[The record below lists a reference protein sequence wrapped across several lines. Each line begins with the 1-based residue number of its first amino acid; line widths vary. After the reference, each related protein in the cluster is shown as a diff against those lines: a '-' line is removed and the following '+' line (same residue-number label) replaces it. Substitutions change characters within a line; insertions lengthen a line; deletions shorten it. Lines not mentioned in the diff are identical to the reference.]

1 MDYNKIVQGILDIG
15 EAMLQSGAENFR
27 LEDSFYR
34 MCRSYGFKRSDVFVI
49 PSNIQVTVETPEGE
63 IITQIRHIESSEP
76 NFDQL
81 DYLNNLCRKVCK
93 EKPDAKEMR
102 RQFEEVMGRPE
113 QKWYTHYAAGILG
126 GTGFAVFFGCNI
138 RDAIIAVIVSI
149 VIVAAGNWLAE
160 REKNLLA
167 YNLILSFI
175 AEMITLLSVKFG
187 FADHE
192 ERIMIGI
199 VMLLV
204 SALGAI
210 NGMRDV
216 MQRNFISGSLEVMNS
231 MLGAFGI
238 AFGIALAMMLMGN
251 ISAEGFDVNNN
262 TVIQL
267 ISCTIGCTGYA
278 SWFKIRGKK
287 ILYSS
292 VGAFLTWGIY
302 LLVYAWYPDNF
313 FAVVVA
319 SCFVAGYAFVMSR
332 VNHAPSTVFLT
343 ASVFPLMPGARLY
356 YLMYGVVSRNFS
368 LAAEHAL
375 VLLETCLGIAFGFI
389 IVDVISRS
397 IMRALGREYHMGKE
411 STVIKKEKK

>member
-1 MDYNKIVQGILDIG
+1 MNYEKLVQGILNIG
-15 EAMLQSGAENFR
+15 EAMLQCGAEIFR
-27 LEDSFYR
+27 VEDSLYR
-34 MCRSYGFKRSDVFVI
+34 MYKSYGFMTYDVYVI

-63 IITQIRHIESSEP
+63 IITQIRHIESTGADYDKL
-76 NFDQL
+76 N
-81 DYLNNLCRKVCK
+81 YLNAMSRYVCSHNPDEKELVRRFKKVMAR
-93 EKPDAKEMR
+93 PDQSELITGLA
-102 RQFEEVMGRPE
+102 QI
-113 QKWYTHYAAGILG
+113 TG
-126 GTGFAVFFGCNI
+126 GTAFAVFFGCDLQ
-138 RDAIIAVIVSI
+138 DAVVALIVCLMI
-149 VIVAAGNWLAE
+149 VLVGRWLSRREGNPMI
-160 REKNLLA
+160 
-167 YNLILSFI
+167 YNLILAF
-175 AEMITLLSVKFG
+175 LSEVVIVTAVRSG
-187 FADHE
+187 LGHHPD
-192 ERIMIGI
+192 RIMIGI

-319 SCFVAGYAFVMSR
+319 SCFVAGYAFVMR
-332 VNHAPSTVFLT
+332 RPPS
-343 ASVFPLMPGARLY
+343 S
-356 YLMYGVVSRNFS
+356 
-368 LAAEHAL
+368 
-375 VLLETCLGIAFGFI
+375 
-389 IVDVISRS
+389 
-397 IMRALGREYHMGKE
+397 
-411 STVIKKEKK
+411 

>member
-1 MDYNKIVQGILDIG
+1 MDYNRIVQEILNIG
-15 EAMLQSGAENFR
+15 EELLKSGAEIFR
-27 LEDSFYR
+27 VEDSLYR
-34 MCRSYGFKRSDVFVI
+34 MCRSYGFVRSDVYASQI
-49 PSNIQVTVETPEGE
+49 NIQMTVETPEGE
-63 IITQIRHIESSEP
+63 IITQIRYIEMTSP
-76 NFDQL
+76 HYDKLDQ
-81 DYLNNLCRKVCK
+81 LNNLSRYVCANTPKQAEIHERYEKIAKSKVLAF
-93 EKPDAKEMR
+93 PLMVLAQIVSGTSFAIFFGGGRNDAI
-102 RQFEEVMGRPE
+102 V
-113 QKWYTHYAAGILG
+113 
-126 GTGFAVFFGCNI
+126 AVFASAAMALTGYWIGKQEKNPMIYNLVLAFVTEM
-138 RDAIIAVIVSI
+138 VIL
-149 VIVAAGNWLAE
+149 LAE
-160 REKNLLA
+160 KMG
-167 YNLILSFI
+167 I
-175 AEMITLLSVKFG
+175 AIHS
-187 FADHE
+187 D
-192 ERIMIGI
+192 RIMIGI